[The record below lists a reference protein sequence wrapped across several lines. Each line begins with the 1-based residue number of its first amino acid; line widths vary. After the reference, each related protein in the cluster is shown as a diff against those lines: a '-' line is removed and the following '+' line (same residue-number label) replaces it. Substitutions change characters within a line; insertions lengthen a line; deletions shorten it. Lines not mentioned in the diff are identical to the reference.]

1 MSDQPERIANSMGHV
16 LVECLVRFDTDPPR
30 ARTRVSFYP
39 IVAYELRRSGT
50 YEPLLVSGKV
60 HIWGDIQASVIGG
73 VTYGVCNFPPNG
85 VTTATHSF
93 RSLEQFVDDARRTIA
108 FVVDSM
114 RRKKGH
120 ESEPFPF
127 DLIEAASDENL
138 NDWLAENSISDVGGL
153 RATFR

>member
-1 MSDQPERIANSMGHV
+1 MSDQPERIVNSMGHV
-16 LVECLVRFDTDPPR
+16 LVECMVLFDTDPPR

-39 IVAYELRRSGT
+39 IVAYELRRGGT

-60 HIWGDIQASVIGG
+60 KVWGDIRASVAGG
-73 VTYGVCNFPPNG
+73 VTYGVCNSPPNG

-108 FVVDSM
+108 FVVDNV
-114 RRKKGH
+114 RREKGYQ
-120 ESEPFPF
+120 SEPDRF
-127 DLIEAASDENL
+127 DLIKAASDENL
-138 NDWLAENSISDVGGL
+138 NDWLAENSISDLDL